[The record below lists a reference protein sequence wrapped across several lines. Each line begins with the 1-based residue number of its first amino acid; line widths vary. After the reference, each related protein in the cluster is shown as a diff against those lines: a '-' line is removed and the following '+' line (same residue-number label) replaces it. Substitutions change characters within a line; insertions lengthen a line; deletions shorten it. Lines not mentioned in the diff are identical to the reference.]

1 MFANGGAYAST
12 RKMDEPSMTA
22 RSRKR
27 SHSKSKSAKR
37 RSKSNKKN
45 KKDEESLYETRS
57 GKHFVN
63 PKKMEEVQTQSQERV
78 ATKSILKN

>member
-12 RKMDEPSMTA
+12 RRMDEPNLTA

-27 SHSKSKSAKR
+27 SRSKSKSAKR
-37 RSKSNKKN
+37 RSKSNKK

-63 PKKMEEVQTQSQERV
+63 PKKMEEAQVQTHSQERV
-78 ATKSILKN
+78 